1 MEILLKPNERID
13 DLQRNGLRIIQNPNA
28 FRFGM
33 DAVLLADFTRLKP
46 RERVADMGTGTGIL
60 PLLLSQKEP
69 SCCFDAFEI
78 QDDMAD
84 MAARSVKLN
93 GLEERIRVHAA
104 DMRTAYQIVGREK
117 MHAVICNPPYG
128 KRGGTLTSETEGVSV
143 ARHEGDCTIED
154 VASSCAAVLRNMGR
168 LSIVFPAQR
177 MLELLDALRKS
188 RLEPKR
194 IRMVCAHAD
203 KPPYLVMVEAMKNA
217 KPQLLWMPPL
227 IVYHA
232 DGSETDEIR
241 RIYHH
246 DDGSVC
252 TATTESDLLK

>member
-13 DLQRNGLRIIQNPNA
+13 DLQRNGLRIIQHPDA

-33 DAVLLADFTRLKP
+33 DAVLLADFVRLKP
-46 RERVADMGTGTGIL
+46 REKVADMGTGTGIL
-60 PLLLSQKEP
+60 PLLLSQKDMTCVFE
-69 SCCFDAFEI
+69 AFEI
-78 QDDMAD
+78 QPDMAD
-84 MAARSVKLN
+84 MADRSVALN
-93 GLEERIRVHAA
+93 GLKERICVHAA
-104 DMRTAYQIVGREK
+104 DMREAWKIVGREQ
-117 MHAVICNPPYG
+117 MHAVVCNPPYG
-128 KRGGTLTSETEGVSV
+128 KRGGALTNETEGVLV
-143 ARHEGDCTIED
+143 ARHETECTIED
-154 VASSCAAVLRNMGR
+154 VTASCATVLRNGGR

-177 MLELLDALRKS
+177 MLELCDALRKV

-232 DGSETDEIR
+232 DGSTTDEIK
-241 RIYHH
+241 RIYHQI
-246 DDGSVC
+246 
-252 TATTESDLLK
+252 